1 MKAHKAIATL
11 KKRFERLKIFLN
23 RGVSHRSPLHFPTY
37 VGSVLGPEA
46 PEEGAKELTKA
57 AEVKL
62 AKEVASIWN
71 AGQRETWG
79 EIMQQSMRN
88 PKIQFVISPEK
99 MMKHA
104 EHYDAVIVDRSRI
117 VEVMNQYSEQLREKV
132 VPIYTELARLTNEL
146 NQFYLA
152 DNVNAGPKAAGHAE
166 SLRDEVAGA
175 VEEK

>member
-1 MKAHKAIATL
+1 M
-11 KKRFERLKIFLN
+11 
-23 RGVSHRSPLHFPTY
+23 
-37 VGSVLGPEA
+37 
-46 PEEGAKELTKA
+46 
-57 AEVKL
+57 
-62 AKEVASIWN
+62 ASIWN

-79 EIMQQSMRN
+79 EIMQQSMSN

-104 EHYDAVIVDRSRI
+104 EHYDAVIIDRSRI